1 MSSLVRTERID
12 RAILVIRGWKVM
24 LDADLATLYGVTT
37 KRLNEQVKRNRE
49 RFPEDFMFQLAK
61 EESRKLDHI
70 PVPAANEQHGGRR
83 YRPYAFTEQ
92 GAGMLASVLR
102 SPVSTKVSVEILR
115 AFGRLRQDEEP
126 PSPSPYERPVRSLFA
141 AIRDAVL
148 FLPGD
153 EGYTTSEPY
162 TYFLQAGAEGPIK
175 IGSTRNLPVRLRT
188 LCAMSPVPLKLLG
201 VMKGDAEDRS
211 HLRLGAFRLH
221 GEWFAPSSVV
231 FDFIRENA
239 TSPNIV
245 ARLTGQG
252 QNGRG

>member
-1 MSSLVRTERID
+1 MTQVTAPESIERM
-12 RAILVIRGWKVM
+12 ILLIRGQYVM
-24 LDADLATLYGVTT
+24 LDADLATIYAVKT
-37 KRLNEQVKRNRE
+37 RHLNQQVKRNPE
-49 RFPEDFMFQLAK
+49 RSPEDFVFQLTE
-61 EESRKLDHI
+61 EESKKLDH
-70 PVPAANEQHGGRR
+70 VPAANEQHGGRR

-102 SPVSTKVSVEILR
+102 SPISTKVSVEILR
-115 AFGRLRQDEEP
+115 AFGRLRQDEEQ
-126 PSPSPYERPVRSLFA
+126 PSPSPYERRARSLFA

-148 FLPGD
+148 LLPGD
-153 EGYTTSEPY
+153 EGYTSSEPY
-162 TYFLQAGAEGPIK
+162 TYFLQAGSDGPIK

-201 VMKGDAEDRS
+201 VMKGDAKDRC
-211 HLRLGAFRLH
+211 HLQLGAFRLH

-231 FDFIRENA
+231 FDFIGENA

-245 ARLTGQG
+245 ACLTGQD

>member
-1 MSSLVRTERID
+1 VKLENIEERI
-12 RAILVIRGWKVM
+12 LLIRDQKVM
-24 LDADLATLYGVTT
+24 LDADLAALYRAST
-37 KRLNEQVKRNRE
+37 KHLSEQVKRNSE
-49 RFPEDFMFQLAK
+49 RFPEDFMFQLTK
-61 EESRKLDHI
+61 EESEGLNNRPGVNGHDRR
-70 PVPAANEQHGGRR
+70 RR

-102 SPVSTKVSVEILR
+102 SPVATKVSVEILR

-126 PSPSPYERPVRSLFA
+126 PPASPYERPVRSLFA

-153 EGYTTSEPY
+153 ERYTTSEPF
-162 TYFLQAGAEGPIK
+162 TYFLQAGTEGPIK
-175 IGSTRNLPVRLRT
+175 IGSTKNLLIRLRT

-201 VMKGDAEDRS
+201 VMKGDAEGRC
-211 HLRLGAFRLH
+211 HFRLGAFRIH
-221 GEWFAPSSVV
+221 GEWFAPSPVIL
-231 FDFIRENA
+231 DFISENA